1 MSIAPTQS
9 TFFADTGNMAE
20 LRLAAQKNDPQA
32 TRETAQQFEALFI
45 QLMLKSMR
53 DAGIKSELF
62 NSSQMDRYMELY
74 DRQIALDMARNGGI
88 GLADVMVEQM
98 QPAGQ
103 GPASVPEG
111 GFAVPPRVDIRPAPS
126 FVPPRTPATDAA
138 VSPAAPDSVAP
149 VETSLPSAPVRPA
162 ADPGAMRGPAFEG
175 REDFIARMLPLARRA
190 ADRLGVPAEA
200 IVAQSALETGWGR
213 HVMQR
218 PDGSPAWAM
227 FGIKAGSDWQG
238 ETVTVTTLEVIDGQA
253 VRERARFRAYPTPEA
268 AVNDYVNFL
277 TSRPRYA
284 EALQAGSDPAA
295 FAVGLQRA
303 GYATDPHYA
312 SKIERLVDTVRQDSE
327 G

>member
-9 TFFADTGNMAE
+9 TFFADTGGMAE
-20 LRLAAQKNDPQA
+20 LRLAAQNNDPQA

-88 GLADVMVEQM
+88 GLADEMVEQM

-103 GPASVPEG
+103 GPAMVPEG
-111 GFAVPPRVDIRPAPS
+111 GFVVPPRVDIRPPPA
-126 FVPPRTPATDAA
+126 FV
-138 VSPAAPDSVAP
+138 PAAPDSAEEP
-149 VETSLPSAPVRPA
+149 ARPA
-162 ADPGAMRGPAFEG
+162 GTGRSGDTAAAAGATTTSPATAAPARGPAFEG
-175 REDFIARMLPLARRA
+175 REDFIANTLPLARRA
-190 ADRLGVPAEA
+190 AARLGVPAEA

-218 PDGSPAWAM
+218 PDGTPAWAM
-227 FGIKAGSDWQG
+227 FGIKAGPDWDG
-238 ETVTVTTLEVIDGQA
+238 ETVTVTTLEIIDGQA
-253 VRERARFRAYPTPEA
+253 VRERARFRAYPSPEA
-268 AVNDYVNFL
+268 AINDYVDFL
-277 TSRPRYA
+277 VSRPRYA
-284 EALQAGSDPAA
+284 EALQAGSDPSA

-312 SKIERLVDTVRQDSE
+312 SKIEGLVDTVRQRTDI
-327 G
+327 

>member
-20 LRLAAQKNDPQA
+20 LRLGAQKNDPQA

-53 DAGIKSELF
+53 DAGIKGELF
-62 NSSQMDRYMELY
+62 DSSQMDRYMELY

-103 GPASVPEG
+103 GPAPLPEG
-111 GFAVPPRVDIRPAPS
+111 GFAVPPRVDIRPTPS
-126 FVPPRTPATDAA
+126 FAPAPDESTATEPAA
-138 VSPAAPDSVAP
+138 SPVSAPAETAAPAPGFQSPAAEPG
-149 VETSLPSAPVRPA
+149 PS
-162 ADPGAMRGPAFEG
+162 RGPVFEG
-175 REDFIARMLPLARRA
+175 REEFIRSMLPLARRA
-190 ADRLGVPAEA
+190 AARLGVPAEA

-227 FGIKAGSDWQG
+227 FGIKAGSDWSG
-238 ETVTVTTLEVIDGQA
+238 DSVSVTTLEIRDGEA
-253 VRERARFRAYPTPEA
+253 VRERARFRAYASPEA
-268 AVNDYVNFL
+268 AINDYVDFL

-284 EALQAGSDPAA
+284 EVLQAGSDPAA
-295 FAVGLQRA
+295 FAASLQRA

-312 SKIERLVDTVRQDSE
+312 SKIERLVDTVRQRGE

>member
-1 MSIAPTQS
+1 MSIGSTQS
-9 TFFADTGNMAE
+9 TFFADSGKMAE
-20 LRLAAQKNDPQA
+20 LRLGAQQNDPKA
-32 TRETAQQFEALFI
+32 TRETAQQFEALFV

-53 DAGIKSELF
+53 DAGIKGELF

-88 GLADVMVEQM
+88 GLADMMVEQM
-98 QPAGQ
+98 QANGGRTPATI
-103 GPASVPEG
+103 PEG
-111 GFAVPPRVDIRPAPS
+111 GFTVPPRVDIQ
-126 FVPPRTPATDAA
+126 PPP
-138 VSPAAPDSVAP
+138 VFSPPTV
-149 VETSLPSAPVRPA
+149 PSAPEQSAAVKPNLADEIPAIAPA
-162 ADPGAMRGPAFEG
+162 ALSSVSSATDRIPAFEG
-175 REDFIARMLPLARRA
+175 RDDFITNMLPLARRA
-190 ADRLGVPAEA
+190 AGRLGVPAEA

-227 FGIKAGSDWQG
+227 FGIKAGSDWSG
-238 ETVTVTTLEVIDGQA
+238 ETVTVTTLEIIDGQA
-253 VRERARFRAYPTPEA
+253 VRERARFRAYPSPEA
-268 AVNDYVNFL
+268 AVNDYVDFL
-277 TSRPRYA
+277 SSRPRYA

-312 SKIERLVDTVRQDSE
+312 SKIERLVDTVRQRTE